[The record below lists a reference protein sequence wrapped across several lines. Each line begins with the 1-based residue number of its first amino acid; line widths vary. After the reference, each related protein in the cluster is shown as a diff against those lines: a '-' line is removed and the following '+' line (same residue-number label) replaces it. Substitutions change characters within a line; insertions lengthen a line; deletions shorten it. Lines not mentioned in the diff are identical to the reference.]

1 MGNDCFVELSKL
13 VHSEIFKRRRK
24 CCIPL
29 VFDSAR
35 QWPAA
40 HFCVVTGRPA
50 KPRACVLV
58 IEGGEQHTKRCVG
71 SSQVGFVFLIGR
83 MVSPS
88 PSTHR
93 KPARAYPTRQYNA
106 TARFAPIQSSS
117 AFRELFNSLTTL

>member
-1 MGNDCFVELSKL
+1 MFEGPSEWETIVSVELSKL

-58 IEGGEQHTKRCVG
+58 IEGGEQHTKRAVWEARRWD
-71 SSQVGFVFLIGR
+71 SSFIGR
-83 MVSPS
+83 CASPS
-88 PSTHR
+88 PSAYR
-93 KPARAYPTRQYNA
+93 EPASPLG
-106 TARFAPIQSSS
+106 S
-117 AFRELFNSLTTL
+117 AMSQRD